1 MKSFFGNFITSLC
14 MFFAAVYI
22 RIIVCFVRAFLWAV
36 PIMLVWNKIIVG
48 LATVN
53 PMTYWNAYW
62 ICIVVMA
69 LLSANAAIN
78 IKKS

>member
-1 MKSFFGNFITSLC
+1 MKSFFGNFITSLG

-22 RIIVCFVRAFLWAV
+22 RIIVYFVRAFLWAI

-62 ICIVVMA
+62 ICIVIMA